1 MAIPPAA
8 GRPKCVVVQPHGWDA
23 RILHR
28 YGVRIFCREFS
39 LSAGRH
45 SLAVA
50 FGNRHS
56 RNFSLDWILPQE
68 IHSQP
73 KQGCCDRGLEKC
85 WRSKLQLIH
94 RDWLT
99 RKKLCRTRTQMAN
112 MYGMADRLWV
122 VLLFFL
128 IFLCLLPSSSEV

>member
-1 MAIPPAA
+1 MAIPPAT

-85 WRSKLQLIH
+85 WAGGADARGVPQPSVEAV
-94 RDWLT
+94 
-99 RKKLCRTRTQMAN
+99 KKLRA
-112 MYGMADRLWV
+112 
-122 VLLFFL
+122 
-128 IFLCLLPSSSEV
+128 

>member
-99 RKKLCRTRTQMAN
+99 RKKLCRTRTQMATICPPF
-112 MYGMADRLWV
+112 YT
-122 VLLFFL
+122 
-128 IFLCLLPSSSEV
+128 CSPSVCEFCIISSLSANRDE